1 MLKRISLCVVMLGI
15 GALLN
20 TALAVETITING
32 PDGPMLC
39 TITEVGGQKILSCP

>member
-1 MLKRISLCVVMLGI
+1 MLRKISLCVLMLGI

-20 TALAVETITING
+20 TALAAETITING

-39 TITEVGGQKILSCP
+39 TITETGGQKILSCP